1 MCANLVLFEDLLR
14 SSEDILNGKLDEKNN
29 FLGEYL
35 SIKTIVFM
43 EPRIADK
50 NHCDIYFSFL
60 GIPLTIL

>member
-14 SSEDILNGKLDEKNN
+14 SSEDILDEKNY

-35 SIKTIVFM
+35 SIKTIIFM

>member
-14 SSEDILNGKLDEKNN
+14 SSEDILDEKNY

-35 SIKTIVFM
+35 SIKTIIFM

-60 GIPLTIL
+60 GIPITIL

>member
-14 SSEDILNGKLDEKNN
+14 SSEDILNGKLDEKNY

-43 EPRIADK
+43 ELRIADK